1 MLVKEITG
9 QSERE
14 KENGTLAAAAAQAD
28 RTPRPGPRGSG
39 NLCAKVLGIGDA
51 KALSV
56 HLANP
61 RVTKERRR
69 RWTGFA
75 VALTVTFTVCD
86 AQQIGL
92 SPSGGFLLPIKK
104 LALLS
109 PVRPEQKTPPILTP
123 LRLCNEAFVSR
134 KQLSGTPSAF
144 DGSRGFRFA
153 LIPAESGFKPLCPQP
168 NSGESS
174 RGPPRRAPVISLF
187 VT

>member
-9 QSERE
+9 KSERE

-86 AQQIGL
+86 AQQMGL
-92 SPSGGFLLPIKK
+92 SPSGS
-104 LALLS
+104 LLS
-109 PVRPEQKTPPILTP
+109 TTKNLAFMGTVRPEQKTPPALTP
-123 LRLCNEAFVSR
+123 LRLVNEAFVSR
-134 KQLSGTPSAF
+134 KQVSGTPCSF
-144 DGSRGFRFA
+144 DGARCFRYA
-153 LIPAESGFKPLCPQP
+153 LATPDSWFKPLCPQP
-168 NSGESS
+168 NSGEST
-174 RGPPRRAPVISLF
+174 RGPPRGGPSLLC
-187 VT
+187 